1 MADSK
6 KSGRSLPAGISN
18 LLWGRA
24 AGRCEFEGC
33 ARQLTR
39 ESITRRDG
47 NYADRA
53 HILPVGECGPRATSG
68 TPATDINSIDNL
80 MLVCHEHHVLIDRH
94 PSDYPE
100 ERLLA
105 MKREHEDRVRRA
117 TDFTVRSPSHVLV
130 VRGRIGVDRAPTLS
144 HEELWQVLDADRH
157 YSATDG
163 PIEVDFSNPG
173 YTDADTDFWAAC
185 ETTLRRKLESAF
197 EPHGSLHRAEHI
209 SVFALAPIPM
219 LMTLGK
225 ILGDVR
231 PTSVHQF
238 DRYAGS
244 WRWSVDESEGDRE
257 YSFAWRGDREDGITR
272 VALTISLSA
281 TIDRSLVVRA
291 MGNSAFVEMSF
302 MTPQPGY
309 STIRYA
315 ADLKAFRKAM
325 HDCLGAIESQFGA
338 ACEIH
343 VFPAMPASAAVEFGR
358 LLLPKA
364 YPGLLIYDHHRDRQ
378 GFHPTLWLCS
388 KRLRAKTKSSREEAA

>member
-1 MADSK
+1 MADTK
-6 KSGRSLPAGISN
+6 NFRRSLPAGVTN

-39 ESITRRDG
+39 ESVTKRDG

-53 HILPVGECGPRATSG
+53 HILPIGESGPRATSG
-68 TPATDINSIDNL
+68 APATAINSIDNL

-94 PSDYPE
+94 PAEYPE
-100 ERLLA
+100 DRLLA

-130 VRGRIGVDRAPTLS
+130 VRGRIGGDRAPTFS
-144 HEELWQVLDADRH
+144 REDMWQVLDADHH
-157 YSATDG
+157 YSATDR
-163 PIEVDFSNPG
+163 PIEVDVSDLG
-173 YTDADTDFWAAC
+173 YTDADEDFWAAC
-185 ETTLRRKLESAF
+185 EMTLRRKLESAF
-197 EPHGSLHRAEHI
+197 EPYGSLHRAEHV
-209 SVFALAPIPM
+209 SVFALAPIPV

-231 PTSVHQF
+231 PASVHQF

-244 WRWSVDESEGDRE
+244 WGWPIDESAGNRE
-257 YSFAWRGDREDGITR
+257 FSFAWQSNGEEGISR

-281 TIDRSLVVRA
+281 AIDRSLVVRA
-291 MGNSAFVEMSF
+291 MGNSAFAEISF
-302 MTPQPGY
+302 TTPQPGY
-309 STIRYA
+309 STIRNS
-315 ADLKAFRKAM
+315 ADLKAFRMAM
-325 HDCLGAIESQFGA
+325 HDCLGEIETRFGSS
-338 ACEIH
+338 CEIY

-364 YPGLLIYDHHRDRQ
+364 YPGILIYDHHRDRQ
-378 GFHPTLWLCS
+378 GFHPTVWLCS
-388 KRLRAKTKSSREEAA
+388 RRLRANAKVSREEAA

>member
-6 KSGRSLPAGISN
+6 KSRRSLRAGVAN

-39 ESITRRDG
+39 ESITKRDG

-53 HILPVGECGPRATSG
+53 HILPIGECGPRATSG
-68 TPATDINSIDNL
+68 TPATTINSIDNL

-94 PSDYPE
+94 PAEYPE
-100 ERLLA
+100 DRLLA

-130 VRGRIGVDRAPTLS
+130 VRGRIGGDRAPTLS
-144 HEELWQVLDADRH
+144 REDIWQVLDADRY
-157 YSATDG
+157 YSATDS
-163 PIEVDFSNPG
+163 PIEVDVSDLG
-173 YTDADTDFWAAC
+173 YTDADEDFWAAC

-197 EPHGSLHRAEHI
+197 EPYGSLHRAEHI
-209 SVFALAPIPM
+209 SVFALAPIPV
-219 LMTLGK
+219 LMILGK

-231 PTSVHQF
+231 PASVHQL

-244 WRWSVDESEGDRE
+244 WGWPIDESAGNTEF
-257 YSFAWRGDREDGITR
+257 SFAWRSNCEEGISR

-281 TIDRSLVVRA
+281 AIDRSLVVRA
-291 MGNSAFVEMSF
+291 MGNSAFAEVSF
-302 MTPQPGY
+302 TTPRPGF
-309 STIRYA
+309 STIRHP

-325 HDCLGAIESQFGA
+325 HDCLGEIETRFGS

-343 VFPAMPASAAVEFGR
+343 VFPAIPASTAVEFGR

-364 YPGLLIYDHHRDRQ
+364 YPGILIYDHHRDRD
-378 GFHPTLWLCS
+378 GFHQTLWLCTRS
-388 KRLRAKTKSSREEAA
+388 PSEARTPNDKEAA